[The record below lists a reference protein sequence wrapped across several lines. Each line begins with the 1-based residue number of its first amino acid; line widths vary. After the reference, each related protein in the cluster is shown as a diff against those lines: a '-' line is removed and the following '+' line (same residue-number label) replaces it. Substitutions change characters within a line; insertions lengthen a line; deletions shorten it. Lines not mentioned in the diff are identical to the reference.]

1 MSGSRPLRAAVIS
14 RTLVAAGLRRAVSKT
29 TTLRGYREWS
39 VGFQAIGESDGT
51 VVLVY
56 RDNAPGYQA
65 RRSAWQ
71 QQVRAALADFDVQP
85 ATSAAADFVVRR
97 KEAR

>member
-1 MSGSRPLRAAVIS
+1 MSGARPLRAAVIS
-14 RTLVAAGLRRAVSKT
+14 RKLVAAGLRRAVSKT

-65 RRSAWQ
+65 RRSAWER
-71 QQVRAALADFDVQP
+71 QVRAALADFNIC
-85 ATSAAADFVVRR
+85 AARSAVVALVVRR
-97 KEAR
+97 KETP